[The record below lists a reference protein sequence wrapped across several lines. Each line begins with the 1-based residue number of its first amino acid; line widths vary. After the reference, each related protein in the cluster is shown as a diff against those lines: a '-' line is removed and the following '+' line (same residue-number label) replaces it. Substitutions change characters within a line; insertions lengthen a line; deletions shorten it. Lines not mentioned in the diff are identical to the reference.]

1 MTAYPDTSFL
11 CAVYRQQDNTEK
23 ALAHRASM
31 KHALPVTSLLLFEFR
46 HSVRFQ
52 TWLHHHDATKGYGAK
67 EGAKMLGDLQSDLDS
82 GVVALVPADWAK
94 VHSLAEQLSSQ
105 HALKGGHRS
114 LDTLHVATA
123 LALGA
128 KELLTFDARQ
138 RVLAKT
144 AGLRVKP

>member
-11 CAVYRQQDNTEK
+11 CALYREQDNSK
-23 ALAHRASM
+23 AADAYRHSLKAV
-31 KHALPVTSLLLFEFR
+31 LPVTSLLLFEFR

-67 EGAKMLGDLQSDLDS
+67 EGAKMLADLQSDLDS

-105 HALKGGHRS
+105 QALKGGHRS

-123 LALGA
+123 LTLGA

>member
-1 MTAYPDTSFL
+1 ML
-11 CAVYRQQDNTEK
+11 C
-23 ALAHRASM
+23 
-31 KHALPVTSLLLFEFR
+31 
-46 HSVRFQ
+46 
-52 TWLHHHDATKGYGAK
+52 
-67 EGAKMLGDLQSDLDS
+67 DLQSNLDS
-82 GVVALVPADWAK
+82 GVVAIVPADWAK

-138 RVLAKT
+138 RLLAKA